1 MEPTAQGRTE
11 KSFRYVIRAPSSDAL
26 DVTHVDVKID
36 TCWIFRDLEE
46 SGEAQGCLPEEVAG
60 TPEVDTGMLRK
71 QLESSEQKPVAAVDT
86 HVMLESRLRSRIQAL
101 EVSQRKL
108 LQEVDRLRAC
118 VVQERSTSLW
128 AQEQLRALQE
138 ELVSQVRQ
146 EESVAWRQRQQLRR
160 LRGQLR
166 RRDEALGLQAA
177 ALEHCRR
184 IQRCQLG
191 LVRDQERILRAQV
204 QRLERDVRHL
214 CRAAGLLLAQRGN
227 EAPAPVSPVSGK
239 PRLLVPADPRKAPE
253 AAAELRAL
261 QQRAELSEHE
271 REEAVRRLREQR
283 ATERLLRG
291 QLEELRCCIY
301 GLQLSEIGLQGQVE
315 ELAQQNQSLR
325 EELGAQAPAGGSS
338 LGGLGRAQDDSPCQ
352 PREGALGPCSQGR
365 LDGAQ
370 GRQASAGQPLEGPHT
385 CICAGAGP
393 GPESAGEL
401 SEGRTGSAHEQ
412 PPLAEPSLDGQ
423 TLLLVCGSS
432 PAQHMDGS
440 LIALDLAWVSEGLRA
455 AQAQEP
461 FLQVQT
467 STLPLQGLAGTP
479 GLLLPL
485 LSQKAPP
492 EELQEVLDTRSTP
505 APSAAAHPSWC
516 CHQTRSPDASPRQGS
531 PCTSDHPCPMEGS
544 SCRKDTWNG
553 GGGTPAG
560 GAGHGEARTLGRI
573 EGELG
578 GQESCEDPSVGSGV
592 CSPGGVGDESVTLET
607 QATAYCPWLWQ
618 ECPAPPLQGED
629 STEEP
634 EPLSRRQKVG
644 GCGRGLLGGLSPEE
658 EAHGTSA
665 SRPAGGQLPAG
676 RSRALERRVPGKQD
690 SRPGSGSALRS
701 PEGSPGA
708 GGQEEEEEKGLCRE
722 ASSLGNGPVPRELD
736 FRQCQGKE
744 TLPSVAGCGLP
755 QSPRQ
760 AVPGED
766 TGPPRALSK
775 GQDRYSLQI
784 DALERDVEACFQ
796 QLNTLKLG
804 SRGHQRETAL
814 LVGENWSFAQR
825 RQSRGEGSGE
835 ATSLEQ
841 TVAQDTSRA
850 VAGTSPDQE
859 EASLDPAELHGNAL
873 STPWHTLE
881 RARATFHQLL
891 SSLKNERSQVLC
903 DRAAPR
909 EDQEGCC
916 PKACHLEAEGPRRA
930 ARVCR
935 LQQANRAL
943 EGDLAQLRRELGQYT
958 QAISDLEECN
968 AQSYGKISELEEEN
982 DKLKRDLGR
991 LRRAMSQSARESR
1004 GPGEHVTLE
1013 NRELKALISQLGVSY
1028 KELVRGVGLG
1038 VEGMVRASQGENQ
1051 RLLRRVR
1058 ALEQEVALQTSGD
1071 RARSLGGRQQ
1081 PQESTKAAVDKVCT
1095 VDRGVQ
1101 VTPLSGQQVTSPCG
1115 PPLEEAVGVP
1125 GGQTG
1130 PAADLQDPR
1139 CGAGSTA
1146 PSLVWRNADVPRVLR
1161 GRCGAGGGA
1170 ARLEGEEKRPWCSHQ
1185 GHALRTSRSGP
1196 QDAEAETSKEDPR
1209 LCVRR
1214 LRHQVQTLQCQLRD
1228 QGWAHRELQEE
1239 LKGKLEELQRKQHE
1253 ANVAVA
1259 PLKAKLASLV
1269 HKCLRRNHLITRL
1282 LRELG
1287 RHGPVD
1293 LLLSEMAQNM
1303 VHDVALS
1310 EYAAAFLTPGVPETS
1325 HHLDVGSQ
1333 GTAAARVQE
1342 QLPSSETDR
1351 VLQSPLRSDSWPFPK
1366 TEWPAPTARLDS
1378 PKPGSLLLA
1387 PSWGPGW
1394 EPQTRPTPQ
1403 RRGRRQAH
1411 LLPSE
1416 VTSCLSWEELL
1427 GGRGVRFLEDST
1439 CAWRL
1444 AEDVQREGS
1453 LREKPDRARECRGV
1467 WQQRPAIATP
1477 RARPLLLSRAPS
1489 PPRQSVTT
1497 SESLLRSLVKAF
1509 KRNRHLCAHV
1519 LPVSRSNSEAPAGRS
1534 EGRGDPS
1541 SAPPSPF
1548 ILEPGAREGQRG
1560 PCWASGV
1567 QSGRFCLRDTP
1578 PASDA
1583 G

>member
-11 KSFRYVIRAPSSDAL
+11 KSFSYVIRAPSSDAL

-46 SGEAQGCLPEEVAG
+46 SGEAQGCPPEEVAR
-60 TPEVDTGMLRK
+60 TPEVDMVMLGK

-86 HVMLESRLRSRIQAL
+86 HMMSESRLRSRIQAL

-108 LQEVDRLRAC
+108 LREVDRLRAC

-138 ELVSQVRQ
+138 ELVSQ
-146 EESVAWRQRQQLRR
+146 
-160 LRGQLR
+160 
-166 RRDEALGLQAA
+166 
-177 ALEHCRR
+177 
-184 IQRCQLG
+184 
-191 LVRDQERILRAQV
+191 
-204 QRLERDVRHL
+204 
-214 CRAAGLLLAQRGN
+214 
-227 EAPAPVSPVSGK
+227 
-239 PRLLVPADPRKAPE
+239 
-253 AAAELRAL
+253 
-261 QQRAELSEHE
+261 
-271 REEAVRRLREQR
+271 
-283 ATERLLRG
+283 
-291 QLEELRCCIY
+291 
-301 GLQLSEIGLQGQVE
+301 
-315 ELAQQNQSLR
+315 
-325 EELGAQAPAGGSS
+325 
-338 LGGLGRAQDDSPCQ
+338 GGLGCAQDDSPCQ
-352 PREGALGPCSQGR
+352 PRDGALGPCSQGR

-370 GRQASAGQPLEGPHT
+370 GRQASAGQPLEGPGT

-393 GPESAGEL
+393 GPESEGEL
-401 SEGRTGSAHEQ
+401 SEGRTGSAREQ
-412 PPLAEPSLDGQ
+412 PPLVEPSLDGQ

-432 PAQHMDGS
+432 PAQHMDES

-467 STLPLQGLAGTP
+467 STLPLWGLAGAP

-485 LSQKAPP
+485 LSQEAPP

-516 CHQTRSPDASPRQGS
+516 CHQTRSPDASPRQGF
-531 PCTSDHPCPMEGS
+531 PCTSDHPCPMDRS
-544 SCRKDTWNG
+544 SCRKDTWNR

-560 GAGHGEARTLGRI
+560 GAGGREARSSGRM

-578 GQESCEDPSVGSGV
+578 GRCQPGQESCEDLSVGSGV
-592 CSPGGVGDESVTLET
+592 CSPGGVGDQSVSLET

-618 ECPAPPLQGED
+618 ECAAPPLQGED
-629 STEEP
+629 SPEEP

-644 GCGRGLLGGLSPEE
+644 GCGQGLLGGLSPEE
-658 EAHGTSA
+658 EAHRASA
-665 SRPAGGQLPAG
+665 SWPAGGQLPAG

-690 SRPGSGSALRS
+690 SRPGCGSAVRS
-701 PEGSPGA
+701 PEGSPGV
-708 GGQEEEEEKGLCRE
+708 GGQEEEEEKGLRRE
-722 ASSLGNGPVPRELD
+722 ASSLGNGPVPQELD
-736 FRQCQGKE
+736 CRQCQGKE
-744 TLPSVAGCGLP
+744 TLSSVAGCGLL
-755 QSPRQ
+755 QSPRL

-775 GQDRYSLQI
+775 GQDRYSLQL
-784 DALERDVEACFQ
+784 DALEQDVEACFQ

-804 SRGHQRETAL
+804 SWGHQREMAL
-814 LVGENWSFAQR
+814 VVGENWSFAQR
-825 RQSRGEGSGE
+825 RQSRGEESGE

-859 EASLDPAELHGNAL
+859 EASLDPAEVHRNAL

-891 SSLKNERSQVLC
+891 SSLKNERSRVLC
-903 DRAAPR
+903 DRAALR

-930 ARVCR
+930 ARVCG
-935 LQQANRAL
+935 LQQANQVL
-943 EGDLAQLRRELGQYT
+943 EGDLAQLRRELGQYA

-982 DKLKRDLGR
+982 DKLKRDLGQ

-1004 GPGEHVTLE
+1004 GPREHVALE
-1013 NRELKALISQLGVSY
+1013 NRELKALISELGVSY

-1038 VEGMVRASQGENQ
+1038 VEGMVRASQGENE

-1058 ALEQEVALQTSGD
+1058 ALEQEVALHTSGD
-1071 RARSLGGRQQ
+1071 RARSLGGRHQ
-1081 PQESTKAAVDKVCT
+1081 PQESTKVAVDKVCT
-1095 VDRGVQ
+1095 MDTGV
-1101 VTPLSGQQVTSPCG
+1101 QVTSPCG

-1130 PAADLQDPR
+1130 PALDLQDPG

-1161 GRCGAGGGA
+1161 GRGGAGGGA
-1170 ARLEGEEKRPWCSHQ
+1170 ARLEGEEKRPWCPHQ

-1196 QDAEAETSKEDPR
+1196 QLQDTEAEASEEDPR
-1209 LCVRR
+1209 LCAQR
-1214 LRHQVQTLQCQLRD
+1214 LRHQVQTLKCQLRD
-1228 QGWAHRELQEE
+1228 QGWAHRERQEE

-1253 ANVAVA
+1253 ADVAVA

-1282 LRELG
+1282 LQELG

-1310 EYAAAFLTPGVPETS
+1310 EYAAAFLTTGLPETS

-1333 GTAAARVQE
+1333 GTAAIRVQE
-1342 QLPSSETDR
+1342 QLPSSETDG
-1351 VLQSPLRSDSWPFPK
+1351 VLQSPLRSDSWPFPEA
-1366 TEWPAPTARLDS
+1366 EWPALTARLDS
-1378 PKPGSLLLA
+1378 PKTAASLNTAIPGCRKEDDTEAITSSQEYLRLSQVTEGFTIPPGEWHSKPSLLSSLRGHLTLMVPA
-1387 PSWGPGW
+1387 GS
-1394 EPQTRPTPQ
+1394 Q
-1403 RRGRRQAH
+1403 RRDTGR
-1411 LLPSE
+1411 
-1416 VTSCLSWEELL
+1416 
-1427 GGRGVRFLEDST
+1427 
-1439 CAWRL
+1439 
-1444 AEDVQREGS
+1444 
-1453 LREKPDRARECRGV
+1453 LR
-1467 WQQRPAIATP
+1467 
-1477 RARPLLLSRAPS
+1477 
-1489 PPRQSVTT
+1489 
-1497 SESLLRSLVKAF
+1497 
-1509 KRNRHLCAHV
+1509 
-1519 LPVSRSNSEAPAGRS
+1519 
-1534 EGRGDPS
+1534 
-1541 SAPPSPF
+1541 
-1548 ILEPGAREGQRG
+1548 
-1560 PCWASGV
+1560 
-1567 QSGRFCLRDTP
+1567 
-1578 PASDA
+1578 
-1583 G
+1583 

>member
-11 KSFRYVIRAPSSDAL
+11 KSFSYVIRAPSSDAL

-36 TCWIFRDLEE
+36 TCWMFRDLEE

-60 TPEVDTGMLRK
+60 TPEVDTGMLGK
-71 QLESSEQKPVAAVDT
+71 QLESSEQKPVAAVNT
-86 HVMLESRLRSRIQAL
+86 HVMSESRLRSRIQAL

-108 LQEVDRLRAC
+108 LREVDRLRAC

-160 LRGQLR
+160 LRGQLQ
-166 RRDEALGLQAA
+166 RRDKALGLQAA

-184 IQRCQLG
+184 IQQCQLG
-191 LVRDQERILRAQV
+191 LVRDQERVLRAQV

-214 CRAAGLLLAQRGN
+214 CRAAGLLLAQRGT
-227 EAPAPVSPVSGK
+227 EAPAPVSGK
-239 PRLLVPADPRKAPE
+239 PRLQVSADPREAPE

-261 QQRAELSEHE
+261 QQRAELSERE

-301 GLQLSEIGLQGQVE
+301 GLQLSEIGLQGHVE
-315 ELAQQNQSLR
+315 GLAQQNQSLR
-325 EELGAQAPAGGSS
+325 EELGAQAPAGGCS
-338 LGGLGRAQDDSPCQ
+338 LGGLGRAQDASPCQ

-370 GRQASAGQPLEGPHT
+370 GRQAFAGQPLEGPGT

-401 SEGRTGSAHEQ
+401 SEGRTGSAREQ
-412 PPLAEPSLDGQ
+412 PLAEPSLDGQ

-467 STLPLQGLAGTP
+467 STLPLRGLAGAP

-485 LSQKAPP
+485 LSQEAPP
-492 EELQEVLDTRSTP
+492 EELQDLLDTRSTP

-531 PCTSDHPCPMEGS
+531 PCTSDPPCPMEGS
-544 SCRKDTWNG
+544 SCRKDTWNR

-560 GAGHGEARTLGRI
+560 GAGHGEVRTSGRI

-578 GQESCEDPSVGSGV
+578 GKCQAGQESCEDPSVGSGV
-592 CSPGGVGDESVTLET
+592 CSPGGVGDQSVTLET
-607 QATAYCPWLWQ
+607 QATASCPWLWQ

-690 SRPGSGSALRS
+690 SQQGCGSALRS

-708 GGQEEEEEKGLCRE
+708 GGQEEEEEKGLRGE

-755 QSPRQ
+755 QSPRL

-804 SRGHQRETAL
+804 SRGHQREMAL
-814 LVGENWSFAQR
+814 VVGENWSFAQR
-825 RQSRGEGSGE
+825 RQSRGEESGE
-835 ATSLEQ
+835 ATSLHQ
-841 TVAQDTSRA
+841 TVARDTSRA

-859 EASLDPAELHGNAL
+859 EASLDPAELHGDAL
-873 STPWHTLE
+873 STLWHTLE
-881 RARATFHQLL
+881 RARATLHQLL
-891 SSLKNERSQVLC
+891 SSLKKERSQVSC

-909 EDQEGCC
+909 EDLGGCS

-935 LQQANRAL
+935 LQQANGAL
-943 EGDLAQLRRELGQYT
+943 EGDLAQLRRELGQYA

-982 DKLKRDLGR
+982 DKLKRDLGQ

-1004 GPGEHVTLE
+1004 GPGEHVALE
-1013 NRELKALISQLGVSY
+1013 SRELKAPISQLGVSY

-1038 VEGMVRASQGENQ
+1038 VEGMVRASQGENE

-1058 ALEQEVALQTSGD
+1058 ALEQEVALQTRGD

-1081 PQESTKAAVDKVCT
+1081 PQESTKGAVDKVCT
-1095 VDRGVQ
+1095 MDRGVQ

-1130 PAADLQDPR
+1130 PASDLQDPG
-1139 CGAGSTA
+1139 CGTGSTA
-1146 PSLVWRNADVPRVLR
+1146 PSLVWRNADIPRVLR
-1161 GRCGAGGGA
+1161 GRGGAGGGA
-1170 ARLEGEEKRPWCSHQ
+1170 ACLEGEEKRLWCSHQ

-1196 QDAEAETSKEDPR
+1196 QLQDAEAEASEEDPR

-1214 LRHQVQTLQCQLRD
+1214 LRHQMQTLKCQLRD
-1228 QGWAHRELQEE
+1228 QGWVHRERQEE

-1253 ANVAVA
+1253 ADVAVA

-1282 LRELG
+1282 LQELG

-1310 EYAAAFLTPGVPETS
+1310 EYAAAFLSPGLPETS

-1342 QLPSSETDR
+1342 QLPSFETDG

-1366 TEWPAPTARLDS
+1366 AEWPAPTARLDS
-1378 PKPGSLLLA
+1378 PKEGRRHRGNHIIPGIFTSL
-1387 PSWGPGW
+1387 PSDRGIYDPSQRVTFQAKPAQLDDGDTSTLMV
-1394 EPQTRPTPQ
+1394 PAGSQ
-1403 RRGRRQAH
+1403 RRDTGR
-1411 LLPSE
+1411 
-1416 VTSCLSWEELL
+1416 
-1427 GGRGVRFLEDST
+1427 
-1439 CAWRL
+1439 
-1444 AEDVQREGS
+1444 
-1453 LREKPDRARECRGV
+1453 
-1467 WQQRPAIATP
+1467 
-1477 RARPLLLSRAPS
+1477 
-1489 PPRQSVTT
+1489 
-1497 SESLLRSLVKAF
+1497 
-1509 KRNRHLCAHV
+1509 LC
-1519 LPVSRSNSEAPAGRS
+1519 
-1534 EGRGDPS
+1534 
-1541 SAPPSPF
+1541 
-1548 ILEPGAREGQRG
+1548 
-1560 PCWASGV
+1560 
-1567 QSGRFCLRDTP
+1567 
-1578 PASDA
+1578 
-1583 G
+1583 